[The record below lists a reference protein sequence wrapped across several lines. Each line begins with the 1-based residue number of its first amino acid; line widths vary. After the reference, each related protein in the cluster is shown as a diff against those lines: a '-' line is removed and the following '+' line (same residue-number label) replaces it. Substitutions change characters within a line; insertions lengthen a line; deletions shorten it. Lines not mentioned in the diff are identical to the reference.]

1 MERML
6 QWSHIFENYA
16 VGATR
21 LPQTFLNSKKL
32 HFQIFIDPKT
42 VQARMIW
49 IMIRV
54 EGTSGYQAMS
64 EWWF

>member
-6 QWSHIFENYA
+6 QWSHIFENYT

-32 HFQIFIDPKT
+32 HFQISIDQK
-42 VQARMIW
+42 QFKL
-49 IMIRV
+49 
-54 EGTSGYQAMS
+54 G
-64 EWWF
+64 WFESW